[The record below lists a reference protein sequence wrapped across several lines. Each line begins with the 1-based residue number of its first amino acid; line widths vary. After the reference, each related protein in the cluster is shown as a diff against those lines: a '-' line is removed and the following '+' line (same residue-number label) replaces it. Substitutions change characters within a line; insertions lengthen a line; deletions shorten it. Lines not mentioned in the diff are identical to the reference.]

1 MTNGHAR
8 ARPAVDRH
16 LTMATTPN
24 NKANDPRPQSRPQ
37 AYRPDE
43 QHPGEAATP
52 LLATKLW
59 RTSGSSPTQQ
69 CSKGRSSRS
78 STIRVV
84 AHAENGDRGPAAGC
98 RPQRRPDRRNVVQ
111 DRCQSS
117 QSSGLAEIAG
127 GYRRGLRQPTTGR
140 IAAQAWT
147 SELGG
152 SGRAE
157 TGKSPGSAPSHPS
170 GMRPRT
176 GARRRRAAPGHL
188 QATHLLWR
196 TTEPRCG
203 DPGRRHRERDRSHRG
218 WSHGERASSE
228 ARGQGPGAGQGV
240 HHLDSPTERCL
251 EDAAGGTT
259 RRRW

>member
-1 MTNGHAR
+1 MTNGHAL
-8 ARPAVDRH
+8 ARPTVDRH

-59 RTSGSSPTQQ
+59 RTSRSSPTQQ

-127 GYRRGLRQPTTGR
+127 GNRRGLRQPTTGR

-147 SELGG
+147 SELRG

-170 GMRPRT
+170 GMRPPDRRPQT
-176 GARRRRAAPGHL
+176 TSGARTSEGDAPL
-188 QATHLLWR
+188 VAYDR
-196 TTEPRCG
+196 TPM
-203 DPGRRHRERDRSHRG
+203 GRSRKE
-218 WSHGERASSE
+218 AS
-228 ARGQGPGAGQGV
+228 
-240 HHLDSPTERCL
+240 
-251 EDAAGGTT
+251 
-259 RRRW
+259 